1 MHYNILTTKQ
11 LKILKT
17 IKPKMYSKIY
27 AGINIISPKKD
38 GIVVGVHNVKNIV
51 GT

>member
-1 MHYNILTTKQ
+1 MHYNNYSHQTAQHFKN
-11 LKILKT
+11 
-17 IKPKMYSKIY
+17 KPKMYSKTY

-38 GIVVGVHNVKNIV
+38 GVVVGAHNVKNIV